1 MLKIKAML
9 PTYENKKV
17 LSVLENGVVFGIKSV
32 AFKKQYLL
40 RCIVLEH
47 IVILKVITCIS

>member
-17 LSVLENGVVFGIKSV
+17 QRVLENGVVFWIKSV
-32 AFKKQYLL
+32 AF
-40 RCIVLEH
+40 
-47 IVILKVITCIS
+47 

>member
-17 LSVLENGVVFGIKSV
+17 LSVLENGVVFWMKSV
-32 AFKKQYLL
+32 AF
-40 RCIVLEH
+40 
-47 IVILKVITCIS
+47 